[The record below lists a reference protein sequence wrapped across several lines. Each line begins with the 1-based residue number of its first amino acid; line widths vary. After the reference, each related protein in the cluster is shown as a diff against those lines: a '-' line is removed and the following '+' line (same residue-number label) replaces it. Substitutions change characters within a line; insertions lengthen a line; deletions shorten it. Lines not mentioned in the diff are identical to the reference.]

1 MATKLSALA
10 GIYAQA
16 IQAGNRT
23 IDSVP
28 AVIKGQVTAILNTVD
43 DGSDKE

>member
-1 MATKLSALA
+1 METKLSALA
-10 GIYAQA
+10 GVYAQA

-28 AVIKGQVTAILNTVD
+28 AVIKDQVTAILNNVG

>member
-1 MATKLSALA
+1 MATNLSALA

-28 AVIKGQVTAILNTVD
+28 AVIKDQVTAILNTVD
-43 DGSDKE
+43 DRSDKE